1 MLTYF
6 LWFLAGALTHKALNY
21 FLSLGYERLMI
32 ESSLL
37 QIAKIYKAIDSDVTS
52 AVLFKHKNLLKSDLD
67 KKIIND
73 IIAGDKQFLVKWKST
88 LFINVVATVPPKYMK
103 RLPYFLFEKDLN
115 LDKVV
120 NKLEEREKN
129 EH

>member
-21 FLSLGYERLMI
+21 ILSLGYERLLI
-32 ESSLL
+32 EESLS
-37 QIAKIYKAIDSDVTS
+37 QVARIYKAIDADVTS

-67 KKIIND
+67 RKIIND
-73 IIAGDKQFLVKWKST
+73 ILAGDKEFLVKWKST
-88 LFINVVATVPPKYMK
+88 LFINVVAVVPPKYLK
-103 RLPYFLFEKDLN
+103 KLPHFLFDKNAN
-115 LDKVV
+115 LDEVIT
-120 NKLEEREKN
+120 KLEERKRD